1 MSNMDP
7 HQKSESA
14 LRCSRRVS
22 SSCLLKGNRRK
33 CGKGLFSI
41 RGKKKNLRKMSK
53 DPLSFEIY
61 IFRKGQLD
69 HEHDRIIVLV
79 MTSTW
84 VQRSL
89 V

>member
-1 MSNMDP
+1 V
-7 HQKSESA
+7 HFLIFGEVHVA
-14 LRCSRRVS
+14 HICRV
-22 SSCLLKGNRRK
+22 
-33 CGKGLFSI
+33 LFI
-41 RGKKKNLRKMSK
+41 VLC
-53 DPLSFEIY
+53 PLVTEYLSLSTVLNSGAFSFEIY

-69 HEHDRIIVLV
+69 REHDRIIVLV

>member
-1 MSNMDP
+1 
-7 HQKSESA
+7 
-14 LRCSRRVS
+14 
-22 SSCLLKGNRRK
+22 
-33 CGKGLFSI
+33 
-41 RGKKKNLRKMSK
+41 MSK
-53 DPLSFEIY
+53 DPFSFEIY